1 MAKKVPRS
9 VLVTFFG
16 FLYLSFIEVCSSVL
30 KHHAYIEAFIIM
42 VGKYSK
48 SWLAKRLHPANGKRN
63 YSLMLGIIDFTGY
76 R

>member
-1 MAKKVPRS
+1 MK
-9 VLVTFFG
+9 
-16 FLYLSFIEVCSSVL
+16 VCSSLL
-30 KHHAYIEAFIIM
+30 KHHAYIEASIIM